1 MYLILDVSANGD
13 PKNWKR
19 PADDVFNWPRLTQ
32 LSWLV
37 YNEERE
43 LVAQANDLI
52 KPQGWKVP
60 KKMETKY
67 HLTTEKLEA
76 EGIPVREALEK
87 LVPQIDAAKYIIAHN
102 VTFCEGVLTSEMTR
116 LSMPHRL
123 EVADKYALMQ
133 EAAWY
138 TKLPAR
144 GGRYKWPSLQD
155 IHVKM
160 FQARYANAGEAYADV
175 ATTAIVF
182 FGLLDL
188 EAIELF

>member
-1 MYLILDVSANGD
+1 MYLILDVSANGA
-13 PKNWKR
+13 PKSWKAA
-19 PADDVFNWPRLTQ
+19 PDDVFNWPRMVQ

-37 YNEERE
+37 YNEDRE
-43 LVAQANDLI
+43 LQAQANDLI
-52 KPQGWKVP
+52 QPNGWKMP
-60 KKMETKY
+60 AAMAKRY
-67 HLTTEKLEA
+67 HVTQEQLEEK
-76 EGIPVREALEK
+76 GIPAREALEK
-87 LVPQIDAAKYIIAHN
+87 LVPQIDACQYLITHN
-102 VTFCEGVLTSEMTR
+102 MTFCEGILTAEMAR

-123 EVADKYALMQ
+123 SAADKYALMQ

-175 ATTAIVF
+175 ATTAIVL